1 MTDLTLTSRDL
12 EAHSV
17 SPALVF
23 VALVAAVNLASALAS
38 LAMAG

>member
-1 MTDLTLTSRDL
+1 MPDHTLTSREL

>member
-1 MTDLTLTSRDL
+1 MPDRTLTSQDL
-12 EAHSV
+12 ETYTV

>member
-1 MTDLTLTSRDL
+1 MPDRTLTSRDF
-12 EAHSV
+12 ETHPV

-38 LAMAG
+38 LAMAA